1 MSELPEVTQPV
12 CQHSNPGLTQH
23 PILFPRGEGLC
34 RLSLAFGMESP
45 QPAAEIPVSVGL
57 TELVL
62 EAQFGQEDQDEGQ
75 AFLEPADHGLQLGQ
89 GRGGSARVL
98 VTRLIC
104 VRPVVPAH
112 VLQQRA
118 PTVSSVVKVVV
129 GLAVVV
135 GAALAPAS
143 SLLSGCWHLD
153 EHVPTA
159 GRGPQHQAGWERGG
173 GKAACR
179 EAGEAREERWRGG
192 GFCLQTF
199 KDAPFIHAH
208 LGAECLAAISRP
220 EGKRKPHQVR
230 QVERQSPRGDWGTK
244 NSIDNVL
251 YQKQYQ

>member
-1 MSELPEVTQPV
+1 MRVSAA
-12 CQHSNPGLTQH
+12 
-23 PILFPRGEGLC
+23 FPWHLDGEPL
-34 RLSLAFGMESP
+34 
-45 QPAAEIPVSVGL
+45 PAAEIPVSLSLGL
-57 TELVL
+57 TELML

-89 GRGGSARVL
+89 GRGGSAGVL
-98 VTRLIC
+98 ITRFIC

-135 GAALAPAS
+135 GAALAPAPT
-143 SLLSGCWHLD
+143 LLSGCWHLE

-179 EAGEAREERWRGG
+179 EAREAGEERGWGG
-192 GFCLQTF
+192 GFCLQTL

-220 EGKRKPHQVR
+220 GGKRKPHKSGR
-230 QVERQSPRGDWGTK
+230 
-244 NSIDNVL
+244 
-251 YQKQYQ
+251 